1 MSKYKCFRCNY
12 ETTHKGSMYSHWNK
26 QKKCEKT
33 TENSIKYTD
42 DQIFKLSFIKYDKNK
57 NITLEDNITNDDAV
71 CVSRDNIMKELKN
84 LHNNSVKECQYCK
97 KSFTRIETLK
107 NHILTECNKL
117 KICDAGYINNSNNIN
132 SNNTVNSNNNFTVN
146 LFTNNDLKNTI
157 SFNEKWDTS
166 HLNEDAKLKLFVST
180 LKYTQT
186 LEYILKNSINQNFL
200 LDKNAGEGYI
210 YSNNQIEKMTFSEVI
225 DKAMLKIYHHLKDF
239 SNELKSSADVLPSD
253 KLLFDESKITEDK
266 LTNYN
271 TDEKLKE
278 NVQDCMFKIYDKF
291 NDNTREK
298 FSKMIDIKN
307 EVIKNGY

>member
-1 MSKYKCFRCNY
+1 
-12 ETTHKGSMYSHWNK
+12 MYNVVLVIDCVDIIVK
-26 QKKCEKT
+26 Q
-33 TENSIKYTD
+33 S
-42 DQIFKLSFIKYDKNK
+42 
-57 NITLEDNITNDDAV
+57 
-71 CVSRDNIMKELKN
+71 
-84 LHNNSVKECQYCK
+84 
-97 KSFTRIETLK
+97 
-107 NHILTECNKL
+107 
-117 KICDAGYINNSNNIN
+117 
-132 SNNTVNSNNNFTVN
+132 
-146 LFTNNDLKNTI
+146 
-157 SFNEKWDTS
+157 
-166 HLNEDAKLKLFVST
+166 LN
-180 LKYTQT
+180 

-210 YSNNQIEKMTFSEVI
+210 YSNNQIEKLTFSEVI

-307 EVIKNGY
+307 ELIKNGY